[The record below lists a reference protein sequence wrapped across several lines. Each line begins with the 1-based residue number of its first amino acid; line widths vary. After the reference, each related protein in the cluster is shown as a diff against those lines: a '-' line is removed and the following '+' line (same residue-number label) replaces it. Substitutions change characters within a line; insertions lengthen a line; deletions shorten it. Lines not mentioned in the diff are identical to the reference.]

1 METSM
6 NKKQEKVPGSDAKI
20 ISDGEDGTKLYNIY
34 AIDGVIHADLKVK

>member
-6 NKKQEKVPGSDAKI
+6 NKKQEKVPVSDAKI
-20 ISDGEDGTKLYNIY
+20 IIDGEDGTKLYNIY